1 MTDTQASSGGRS
13 LSRANIT
20 AETWDVTVPFHRTD
34 GTPPLFAGFRINWF
48 NGDDKETGTT
58 FDMSAGAGMGSKYLT
73 LMVAVPGHDIVY
85 EYVDMAAVLEQR
97 VTAIIAEVT
106 ASGRRRAHQA
116 RRCGDQG
123 LRMDRNQTPREN
135 ARGCVIGRAQA
146 TE

>member
-106 ASGRRRAHQA
+106 APAPA
-116 RRCGDQG
+116 
-123 LRMDRNQTPREN
+123 PAE
-135 ARGCVIGRAQA
+135 AEIGRPRSSGPPYNAQGIPM
-146 TE
+146 